1 MTIFFADTWLGW
13 FLIPLFIVWA
23 GAFVALRVL
32 SARRL
37 LRATSAL
44 RFPTLE
50 ALKRLA
56 PSKTLLLRRLVEAM
70 RLLAVLLMLVAMA
83 RPQTGRT
90 QSRVVTEGIDI
101 MLAIDTSGTM
111 RALDLDALRPIQMR
125 RTRLQVVT
133 SVVEDFVKK
142 RDNDQIGMVVFGDEA
157 FTQCPLTLDHGILA
171 TFLDRLEV
179 GMAGDRTAIGSALG
193 RAVQRLEKSKAKSKV
208 IVLLTDGRSNAGT
221 LTPQKAAEVAKT
233 LGIKVYTIGA
243 GTRGQ
248 APFIQDTLFGKQ
260 VVYDNV
266 PIDEDTLKQIA
277 LTTGGLYYRAEDAS
291 ALAEIYDQIDKL
303 ERTEIEMTQYM
314 EYNER
319 FAWLVTPALL
329 LLLLE
334 ILLLGTRLRK
344 IP

>member
-1 MTIFFADTWLGW
+1 MSITLADPWLAW
-13 FLIPLFIVWA
+13 FLVPLLVVWA
-23 GAFVALRVL
+23 GLFLAV
-32 SARRL
+32 RL
-37 LRATSAL
+37 KATERQLHATSAL

-50 ALKRLA
+50 TLKKLA
-56 PSKTLLLRRLVEAM
+56 PSKTLLMRRIVEALRLV
-70 RLLAVLLMLVAMA
+70 AVLLLMFAML
-83 RPQTGRT
+83 RPQTGRS
-90 QSRVVTEGIDI
+90 QSRVITEGIDI

-111 RALDLDALRPIQMR
+111 RALDLDSLRPIQMR
-125 RTRLQVVT
+125 RTRLQVV
-133 SVVEDFVKK
+133 SAVVEDFIKK

-193 RAVQRLEKSKAKSKV
+193 RAVQRLGKSKAKSKIV
-208 IVLLTDGRSNAGT
+208 VLLTDGRSNAGA

-248 APFIQDTLFGKQ
+248 APFIQDTIFGKQ
-260 VVYDNV
+260 VVYDDV

-277 LTTGGLYYRAEDAS
+277 AVTGGKYYRAEDAS

-303 ERTEIEMTQYM
+303 ERTQIEMKQYM

-319 FAWLVTPALL
+319 FAWLVAPALL
-329 LLLLE
+329 LLLAE
-334 ILLLGTRLRK
+334 VLLLGTRLRK